1 MLKRICK
8 VKIKLSLCL
17 TKYNPMKTY
26 LVLNQALHYEDIWV
40 IG

>member
-1 MLKRICK
+1 
-8 VKIKLSLCL
+8 
-17 TKYNPMKTY
+17 MKTY